1 MNSVT
6 PAFLPASHSLPSA
19 RRALRAVDG
28 ALRTTL
34 AVIVPCHNEAEA
46 MPDLKLGMERLR
58 SALQRRF
65 DLQWLL
71 VDDGSTDDTPSL
83 MRELSRECDD
93 VTVLCHDRCQGIAAA
108 INTGLQHTAAEIVAS
123 LDADCTYDPLILE
136 PMLQLLTREVDM
148 VVASPYHPRGGV
160 EGVPAWRLQLSQGAS
175 RIYGLLMRNKL
186 HTYTSCVRVGWR
198 ESLADL
204 PTVNPG
210 FVGIVELIWHLDR
223 RGARIAEQPAVLRTR
238 SAGQS
243 KMRIARATL
252 AHLRLMGRAAWR
264 RVFPGQETS

>member
-1 MNSVT
+1 M
-6 PAFLPASHSLPSA
+6 
-19 RRALRAVDG
+19 
-28 ALRTTL
+28 
-34 AVIVPCHNEAEA
+34 PCHNEAEA
-46 MPDLKLGMERLR
+46 IPDLKLGMERLR

-108 INTGLQHTAAEIVAS
+108 INTGLQHTTAEIVAS

-198 ESLADL
+198 VDGRPPDRKSRLRGHCGANLASRS
-204 PTVNPG
+204 PRRTYRRTAGGPANPQ
-210 FVGIVELIWHLDR
+210 R
-223 RGARIAEQPAVLRTR
+223 RPIENAHRTSHACASAADGSRRLAASVSRTR
-238 SAGQS
+238 DEL
-243 KMRIARATL
+243 KRNEL
-252 AHLRLMGRAAWR
+252 C
-264 RVFPGQETS
+264 